1 MTLRTRSTAQLLVA
15 AHPAR
20 PITSSASRSPATG
33 PAALGR
39 AQLHVRHCPVLW
51 RGRGIRRIPHAG
63 GGRTGRPA
71 GESRAALGHTADHYT
86 SAFTPDVLQ
95 KLDPETTR
103 EMGFE
108 VNVDGAKVDD
118 SGRVLLPI
126 WPLRAT
132 RR

>member
-1 MTLRTRSTAQLLVA
+1 MPVVVAPDDLRANLAQ
-15 AHPAR
+15 HWD
-20 PITSSASRSPATG
+20 I
-33 PAALGR
+33 
-39 AQLHVRHCPVLW
+39 
-51 RGRGIRRIPHAG
+51 
-63 GGRTGRPA
+63 
-71 GESRAALGHTADHYT
+71 TADHYT